1 MTSPMPSL
9 PDDPAAACAILRK
22 LANHLPQAATFEVA
36 TRGLAHRR
44 EGVQVCAAQTLASWR
59 DHEAVPYL
67 RQWLCELLTARH
79 YSWAAATQAV
89 RALVACI
96 DNTDAT
102 WVLDAYFDRKLSKRR
117 RHLLPLVI
125 AVEAEVLGAR
135 ILEELRSDEPDIRL
149 AALEIAC
156 QSQLPERSRLI
167 ASMQHDAS
175 YSVAQRAR
183 QYLASNETAG

>member
-9 PDDPAAACAILRK
+9 PNDPAAACAILRQ
-22 LANHLPQAATFEVA
+22 LANQRPEASTFEVA
-36 TRGLAHRR
+36 ARGLAHCR
-44 EGVQVCAAQTLASWR
+44 EGVQVCAAQTLARWR

-67 RQWLCELLTARH
+67 RRWLCELLTARH

-96 DNTDAT
+96 DNTDAP
-102 WVLDAYFDRKLSKRR
+102 WMLDAYFDRRLSKRR
-117 RHLLPLVI
+117 RHLLPIVI
-125 AVEAEVLGAR
+125 AIEANVLGAR
-135 ILEELRSDEPDIRL
+135 ILEELRSDESDIRL

-167 ASMQHDAS
+167 ASMQSDAS
-175 YSVAQRAR
+175 YTVAQLAR
-183 QYLASNETAG
+183 RYLASSENAG